1 MITVIIPCYN
11 EIKTISAIIDKVH
24 KQKLK
29 KQIIVVDDFSTDGT
43 KKILKK
49 KIKKKIN
56 NAGFIR

>member
-11 EIKTISAIIDKVH
+11 EIKTISSLIDKVY

-43 KKILKK
+43 RKILKK
-49 KIKKKIN
+49 KLKKKN
-56 NAGFIR
+56 K